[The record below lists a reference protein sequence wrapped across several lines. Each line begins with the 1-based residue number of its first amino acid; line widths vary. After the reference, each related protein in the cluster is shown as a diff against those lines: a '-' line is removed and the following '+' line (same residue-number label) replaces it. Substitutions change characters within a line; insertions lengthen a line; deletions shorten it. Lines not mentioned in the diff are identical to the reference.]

1 MRADP
6 TYFNSVVYS
15 LNNARKNANDLAAE
29 LSSGL
34 RVGQLSADP
43 AAATQ
48 SLRMDGQLS
57 SIDTYV
63 QTASTV
69 SSRLQMVDSTLG
81 EVVSQVTSAI
91 SLAVGAANGTLNSAN
106 LQTMA
111 RQVSAIR
118 DNVLALA
125 NTSYQGSYLFSGS
138 NGDTAPFTLDTT
150 STPAVATYD
159 GDNHVQAITTP
170 GGQKIQTSLP
180 GSTVFGSGSAGVL
193 GVLNQLVADL
203 TSGAPTA
210 NISADSSALTDA
222 LGNLSMQRS
231 FLNASLSTVESTST
245 YAQTQEAQI
254 KVQQGQ
260 LVSSDPVKVATDLK
274 ASQTQ
279 YQALLSV
286 VTALQQDNLFNHIK

>member
-6 TYFNSVVYS
+6 TYFNTVVMS
-15 LNNARKNANDLAAE
+15 LNNAMKNSNDLAAE

-34 RVGQLSADP
+34 RVGQLSDDP

-48 SLRMDGQLS
+48 SLRLDGQIS
-57 SIDTYV
+57 AIDTYV
-63 QTASTV
+63 QTASSV
-69 SSRLQMVDSTLG
+69 SSRLQMMDSTLG

-91 SLAVGAANGTLNSAN
+91 SLAVGAANGTLNGAN
-106 LQTMA
+106 LQTIA
-111 RQVSAIR
+111 QQVAAIR

-125 NTSYQGSYLFSGS
+125 NTSYQGSYLFAGS
-138 NGDTAPFTLDTT
+138 KGDTAPFTLDTT
-150 STPAVATYD
+150 GIPAAATYN
-159 GDNHVQAITTP
+159 GDSSVQAIMTP

-180 GSTVFGSGSAGVL
+180 GSTVFGSGSTSVL
-193 GVLNQLVADL
+193 GVLNQLIADL

-210 NISADSSALTDA
+210 SISADSSALTDA
-222 LGNLSMQRS
+222 LGNLSTQRS
-231 FLNASLSTVESTST
+231 SLNSSLSTVESTST

-260 LVSSDPVKVATDLK
+260 MVSSDPAKVATDLK
-274 ASQTQ
+274 ANQTQ

-286 VTALQQDNLFNHIK
+286 ITALQQDNLFSHLR